1 MRRPLRST
9 KTRVQITVGSGVV
22 FDPALQSEYTV
33 TVEARDRDLAHA
45 DVEVKI
51 AAVERLHARTT
62 GGGGGGGGGGPPP
75 VPIPSDKDFDWNVT
89 CDNDLPTGLWSDGD
103 VIYVADEQDDKVY
116 SYNLPDATIAQLA
129 SLSLSELELG
139 EFSPLRSDY
148 ASVAPV
154 GVATTTITALA
165 TQNEAGI
172 EIQPDDADADTGN
185 GHQVAIMDAGQFSI
199 TVTSADASRSS
210 VYRVQIQRC
219 VSGLTQDRLSTV
231 HYAGGSVDELV
242 ACARS
247 LGAEAL
253 YHQRDG
259 VWVGWFLAGPELINR
274 YFRQRFREG
283 LPAGLQLVPKLDE
296 VQSSRPGSAN
306 DN

>member
-1 MRRPLRST
+1 MIYVLDSVKDALFVHDLETADLLAEHALGKLSRSP
-9 KTRVQITVGSGVV
+9 RGLWSDGVTLWV
-22 FDPALQSEYTV
+22 SDDGAKRLFAYEFDDGALSRNEELEFTFRSLLK
-33 TVEARDRDLAHA
+33 AGNGDPRG
-45 DVEVKI
+45 I
-51 AAVERLHARTT
+51 
-62 GGGGGGGGGGPPP
+62 
-75 VPIPSDKDFDWNVT
+75 
-89 CDNDLPTGLWSDGD
+89 WSDGD

-129 SLSLSELELG
+129 SLSLSELELELELG

-154 GVATTTITALA
+154 AVATTTITAIA

-172 EIQPDDADADTGN
+172 EIQPDDPDADTGN
-185 GHQVAIMDAGQFSI
+185 GHQVAIVDAGQFSI

-219 VSGLTQDRLSTV
+219 LSGLTQDRLSTV
-231 HYAGGSVDELV
+231 HYAGGSVDQLV
-242 ACARS
+242 GCARS
-247 LGAEAL
+247 LGSEAL
-253 YHQRDG
+253 YHQREG

-274 YFRQRFREG
+274 YFRRRFSEG
-283 LPAGLQLVPKLDE
+283 LPAGLQLVAKLDE